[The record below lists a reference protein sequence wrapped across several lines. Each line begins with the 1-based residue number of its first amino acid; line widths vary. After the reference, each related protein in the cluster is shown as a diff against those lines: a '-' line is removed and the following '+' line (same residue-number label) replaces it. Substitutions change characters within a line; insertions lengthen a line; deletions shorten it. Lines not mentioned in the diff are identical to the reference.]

1 MRVLIVED
9 SAKMATLLRRGLER
23 ERYAVDV
30 VENGEDAI
38 WMAGENAY
46 DAVVL
51 DVVLDRAGPGMD
63 GFDVCRT
70 LRANACWSP
79 VLMVT
84 ARDAVRDRV
93 QGLDAGADDYLP
105 KPFSFQ
111 ELSARLRA
119 LIRRGGAERPVVLE
133 VGDLSLDPVGHRV
146 QRGGRPVDLTATEFA
161 VLECFMRRPGQ
172 TLSRRDV
179 LEHVWDFGFD
189 GDPRIVTVYVRSLR
203 NKIDRPFGRA
213 SLETVRGVG
222 YRLRA

>member
-30 VENGEDAI
+30 VDNGRDAI

-51 DVVLDRAGPGMD
+51 DVVLDGAGPGMD

-119 LIRRGGAERPVVLE
+119 LIRRGGRERPVVLE

-146 QRGGRPVDLTATEFA
+146 LRSGRTVELTATEFA
-161 VLECFMRRPGQ
+161 ILECFMRRPGQ

-222 YRLRA
+222 YRLRE